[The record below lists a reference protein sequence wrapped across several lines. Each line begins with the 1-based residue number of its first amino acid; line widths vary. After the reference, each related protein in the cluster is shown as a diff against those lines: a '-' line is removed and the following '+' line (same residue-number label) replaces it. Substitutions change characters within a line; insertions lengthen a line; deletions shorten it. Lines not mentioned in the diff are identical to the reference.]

1 MNNMNYN
8 DLIKVELAGIPVSSA
23 ISGGGFALLL
33 KEVDGERRI
42 PIIIGHFEA
51 QAIAFELE
59 GVKPP
64 RPLTHELIKS
74 LLIVLSYRIENVIIS
89 ELRDSTFYAKIVL
102 DSEEIDP
109 LDARPS
115 DAIAL
120 ALKFN
125 APIFVAKDV
134 MDEIGFVPKLNIQS
148 EDIDFN
154 GLDSNNIPDDD
165 DNFTDEN
172 IKNYKTTS
180 KEEKLKKLQHDLEN
194 AVNDEDYERAAELRD
209 QIKKIEISNLN

>member
-1 MNNMNYN
+1 MNKMNYN

-23 ISGGGFALLL
+23 ISGGGYALLL

-59 GVKPP
+59 GLKPP
-64 RPLTHELIKS
+64 RPLTHELIKN
-74 LLIVLSYRIENVIIS
+74 LLEVLSYSIESVIIS
-89 ELRDSTFYAKIVL
+89 ELRDSTFFAKLVM

-109 LDARPS
+109 LDSRPS

-125 APIFVAKDV
+125 APIYVAKDV
-134 MDEIGFVPKLNIQS
+134 MDEIGFIPKLNIKN
-148 EDIDFN
+148 EDLDLNDIDSDDFTDN
-154 GLDSNNIPDDD
+154 VDNITD
-165 DNFTDEN
+165 DNHKRSNTA
-172 IKNYKTTS
+172 T

-209 QIKKIEISNLN
+209 QIKKIDISNLN

>member
-1 MNNMNYN
+1 MNYN

-23 ISGGGFALLL
+23 ISGGGYALLL
-33 KEVDGERRI
+33 KEVEGERRI

-59 GVKPP
+59 GIKPP
-64 RPLTHELIKS
+64 RPLTHELIKN
-74 LLIVLSYRIENVIIS
+74 LLDALSYSIESVIIN
-89 ELRDSTFYAKIVL
+89 ELRDSTFFAKLVL

-109 LDARPS
+109 LDSRPS

-125 APIFVAKDV
+125 APIYVAKDV
-134 MDEIGFVPKLNIQS
+134 MEEIGFVPKINLDNDDLDLNDMDSTDDEESIA
-148 EDIDFN
+148 DDARKDF
-154 GLDSNNIPDDD
+154 
-165 DNFTDEN
+165 
-172 IKNYKTTS
+172 KTAT
-180 KEEKLKKLQHDLEN
+180 KEEKLKRLQNELEN

>member
-1 MNNMNYN
+1 MNYN

-23 ISGGGFALLL
+23 ISGGGYALLL
-33 KEVDGERRI
+33 KEVEGKRRI

-59 GVKPP
+59 GLKPP
-64 RPLTHELIKS
+64 RPLTHELVKN
-74 LLIVLSYRIENVIIS
+74 LLEALSYSIESVIIN
-89 ELRDSTFYAKIVL
+89 ELRDSTFFAKIVL

-109 LDARPS
+109 LDSRPS

-125 APIFVAKDV
+125 APIYVAKEV
-134 MDEIGFVPKLNIQS
+134 IDEIGFVPKINIDNDDLDLN
-148 EDIDFN
+148 DIDSE
-154 GLDSNNIPDDD
+154 GSSDEE
-165 DNFTDEN
+165 EN
-172 IKNYKTTS
+172 IHDIGNKDYKTVA
-180 KEEKLKKLQHDLEN
+180 KEEKLKKLQLDLEN

>member
-1 MNNMNYN
+1 MNYN

-23 ISGGGFALLL
+23 ISGGGYALLL
-33 KEVDGERRI
+33 KEVEGERRI

-59 GVKPP
+59 GIKPP
-64 RPLTHELIKS
+64 RPLTHELIKN
-74 LLIVLSYRIENVIIS
+74 LLDALSYSIESVIIS
-89 ELRDSTFYAKIVL
+89 ELRDSTFFAKLVL
-102 DSEEIDP
+102 DSEEIEP
-109 LDARPS
+109 LDSRPS

-125 APIFVAKDV
+125 APIYVAKDV
-134 MDEIGFVPKLNIQS
+134 MDEIGFIPKININNEEVDLN
-148 EDIDFN
+148 DIDSEEL
-154 GLDSNNIPDDD
+154 LDDEENITD
-165 DNFTDEN
+165 DNRKD
-172 IKNYKTTS
+172 YKTAT

>member
-1 MNNMNYN
+1 MNYN

-23 ISGGGFALLL
+23 ISGGGYALLL
-33 KEVDGERRI
+33 KEVEGERRI

-59 GVKPP
+59 DIKPP
-64 RPLTHELIKS
+64 RPLTHELIKN
-74 LLIVLSYRIENVIIS
+74 LLDALSYSIESVIIS
-89 ELRDSTFYAKIVL
+89 ELRDSTFFAKLVL
-102 DSEEIDP
+102 DSEEIEP
-109 LDARPS
+109 LDSRPS

-125 APIFVAKDV
+125 APIYVAKDV
-134 MDEIGFVPKLNIQS
+134 MDEIGFIPKININNEEVDLN
-148 EDIDFN
+148 DIDSEEL
-154 GLDSNNIPDDD
+154 LDDEENITD
-165 DNFTDEN
+165 DNRKD
-172 IKNYKTTS
+172 YKTAT

>member
-1 MNNMNYN
+1 MNYN

-23 ISGGGFALLL
+23 ISGGGYALLL

-59 GVKPP
+59 GLKPP
-64 RPLTHELIKS
+64 RPLTHELIKN
-74 LLIVLSYRIENVIIS
+74 LLEVLSYRIESVVIN
-89 ELRDSTFYAKIVL
+89 ELRDSTFFAKLIL

-120 ALKFN
+120 AMKFN
-125 APIFVAKDV
+125 APIYVAKEV
-134 MDEIGFVPKLNIQS
+134 MDEIGFVPKINIQN
-148 EDIDFN
+148 EEPDLDD
-154 GLDSNNIPDDD
+154 LDSNDISEFEENTSDDSH
-165 DNFTDEN
+165 
-172 IKNYKTTS
+172 KNYKTAT
-180 KEEKLKKLQHDLEN
+180 KEEKLKKLQNDLED